1 MSEIYFVSEIAE
13 IYFILETMGLDLN
26 LYDDTEEIKQL
37 LNKLGRPDLKNLVD
51 NIINNKDSD
60 SDYEYLSFTE
70 SESEEED
77 NDIVN
82 ENLEIH
88 LSKDGFYKIK

>member
-1 MSEIYFVSEIAE
+1 MSDIGE
-13 IYFILETMGLDLN
+13 IYFILETIGLDLN
-26 LYDDTEEIKQL
+26 VYDDTEEIKQL
-37 LNKLGRPDLKNLVD
+37 LNKIGRPDLKNLVD

-60 SDYEYLSFTE
+60 SEYLSESE

-82 ENLEIH
+82 ENLEVH
-88 LSKDGFYKIK
+88 LSKDGFYKIN

>member
-1 MSEIYFVSEIAE
+1 MSEHGE

-26 LYDDTEEIKQL
+26 VYEDTEEIKQL
-37 LNKLGRPDLKNLVD
+37 LNKIGRPDLKILVD

-60 SDYEYLSFTE
+60 SDYLSFTE
-70 SESEEED
+70 SESESEEED
-77 NDIVN
+77 NNIVN

>member
-1 MSEIYFVSEIAE
+1 MSDIGE
-13 IYFILETMGLDLN
+13 IYFILENMGLDLN
-26 LYDDTEEIKQL
+26 VYEDGEEIKQL
-37 LNKLGRPDLKNLVD
+37 LNKIGRPDLKNLVD

-60 SDYEYLSFTE
+60 SEYLSESE

-82 ENLEIH
+82 ENLEVH
-88 LSKDGFYKIK
+88 LSKDGFYKIN